1 MLSPLP
7 RREEETP
14 YTIVGIDVHKK
25 LLVVVVADVTAET
38 WEFEGKRFGAT
49 TADVERLR
57 E

>member
-1 MLSPLP
+1 M
-7 RREEETP
+7 
-14 YTIVGIDVHKK
+14 HKK